1 MSSYPAWTP
10 NFYFSDLFC
19 TDSKQYILKIMH
31 HKIMAHLVDGEGEQK
46 GGDDGFAV
54 WAGLIGG

>member
-1 MSSYPAWTP
+1 
-10 NFYFSDLFC
+10 
-19 TDSKQYILKIMH
+19 MH

-54 WAGLIGG
+54 WAGLIAG